1 MLSHV
6 VQTRRARPETAEPR
20 LVIEHREALIYMIC
34 QAAELE
40 HGLMCEYLFAAFS
53 LKDRVDEGVSEAQ
66 LAAIQS
72 WRSTVLG
79 VAAQEML
86 HLALTANMLTALG
99 ASPHLSRP
107 NLPQPARHYPA
118 SVRLTLLPFSEQAL
132 RHFMYLERPEDMDLD
147 DAEGILK
154 ASEAVPVMGEEE
166 IVPRLQDF
174 ATVGHLY
181 RSIESGFGHLVDKLG
196 ADRVFVG
203 PPQAQVT
210 QANFSWP
217 QLTPV
222 TDLASATS
230 AIEAIVDQ
238 GEGPR
243 GDWRQAHFG
252 RFVGVLDEFL
262 ALREADPTFEPARP
276 VAVATVR
283 PGERESV
290 GLLISDPLTAK
301 VADLSNVVYEVL
313 LLVLYRL
320 LSRIDE
326 SDDETATLADVAV
339 GIMIDGV
346 EPLGK
351 VLTTLPVGPGS
362 PGVTAGA
369 PFELFYEPDYLLPHR
384 RAAWLLISERLAEA
398 AALAAHLSDAVP
410 MLAAV
415 AAGLSRL
422 SNKIGTSVTRSQG
435 QAAGQRR

>member
-6 VQTRRARPETAEPR
+6 VRTRSTKPAPAEPR

-40 HGLMCEYLFAAFS
+40 HALMCEYLFAAFS

-66 LAAIQS
+66 LAAIKR

-86 HLALTANMLTALG
+86 HLALTANMLSALG

-118 SVRLTLLPFSEQAL
+118 SVRLALLPFGEQAL
-132 RHFMYLERPEDMDLD
+132 RHFMYLERPEGMDLD
-147 DAEGILK
+147 DAEGLDAVSGAAPIM
-154 ASEAVPVMGEEE
+154 SEDE

-181 RSIESGFGHLVDKLG
+181 RSIESGFGHLVEKFG

-222 TDLASATS
+222 TDLASAT
-230 AIEAIVDQ
+230 AAVEAIVEQ

-276 VAVATVR
+276 VAAATVR
-283 PGERESV
+283 PSERDAG
-290 GLLISDPLTAK
+290 GLLIDDPVTAR
-301 VADLSNVVYEVL
+301 VADLGNVVYEVL

-339 GIMIDGV
+339 GIMIDGI

-369 PFELFYEPDYLLPHR
+369 TFELFYEPDYLLPHR

-410 MLAAV
+410 VLAAV
-415 AAGLSRL
+415 ADRLSGLSD
-422 SNKIGTSVTRSQG
+422 KIGRTATRSTE
-435 QAAGQRR
+435 